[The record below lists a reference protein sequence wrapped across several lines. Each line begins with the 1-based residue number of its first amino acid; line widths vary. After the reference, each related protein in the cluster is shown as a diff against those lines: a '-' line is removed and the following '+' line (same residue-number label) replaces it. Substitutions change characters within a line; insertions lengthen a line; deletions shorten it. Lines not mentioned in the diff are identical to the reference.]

1 MLEMQQPDISN
12 VKAASEGDLFSE
24 ESRAEIWG
32 IFEKQEEHMHNVR
45 QNFAPGQMEFD
56 DDYN

>member
-1 MLEMQQPDISN
+1 MQQPDISN